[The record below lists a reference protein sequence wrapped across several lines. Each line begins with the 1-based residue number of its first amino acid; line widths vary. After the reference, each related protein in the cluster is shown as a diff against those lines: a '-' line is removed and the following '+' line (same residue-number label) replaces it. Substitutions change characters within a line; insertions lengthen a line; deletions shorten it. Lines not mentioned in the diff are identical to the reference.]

1 MALIKISQLPPGDS
15 DLSPNDVV
23 PFVDAETQTTKKV
36 SVQGL
41 SDYFD
46 AQGIGSHD
54 SALTQGQIDSSFAS
68 YQFDYFEYDS
78 AVVQGQIDSSLSG
91 FSGYDSALTQGQID
105 SSLSEFSG
113 YDSAL
118 TQGQIDSSLA
128 SGGYL
133 QNIVEDSSPQL
144 GGELD
149 ANGHD
154 IVNLDFLRL
163 NTDGSGLRMTNVGAF
178 DNTGGSTAG
187 NFRVFASND
196 LILGAGG
203 NDTAVRIDKTTKD
216 ATFAGTITVHN
227 AYTLP
232 ESDGT
237 VNQYLKTDGAGNI
250 SFADGMDA
258 SPTSG
263 SSDDF

>member
-23 PFVDAETQTTKKV
+23 PFVDAETLTTKKV
-36 SVQGL
+36 SIQGL
-41 SDYFD
+41 SDYFNVR
-46 AQGIGSHD
+46 GIVDSALAITTFHD
-54 SALTQGQIDSSFAS
+54 SALT
-68 YQFDYFEYDS
+68 
-78 AVVQGQIDSSLSG
+78 QGQIDSSLSG

-105 SSLSEFSG
+105 SSFSSYQFDYFE
-113 YDSAL
+113 YDSAVV
-118 TQGQIDSSLA
+118 QGQIDSSLA

-163 NTDGSGLRMTNVGAF
+163 NTDGTGLRMTNVGAL
-178 DNTGGSTAG
+178 DNTGGAAAG
-187 NFRVFASND
+187 NFRVFATHD

-203 NDTAVRIDKTTKD
+203 NAPAVRIDATTKD
-216 ATFAGTITVHN
+216 VTFQGTLRVRD

-263 SSDDF
+263 SSNDF

>member
-23 PFVDAETQTTKKV
+23 PFVDAETLTTKKV

-41 SDYFD
+41 SDYFG
-46 AQGIGSHD
+46 AQGIGAHD

-68 YQFDYFEYDS
+68 YQFDYFDYDS

-105 SSLSEFSG
+105 SSL
-113 YDSAL
+113 
-118 TQGQIDSSLA
+118 T

-154 IVNLDFLRL
+154 IINLDFLRI
-163 NTDGSGLRMTNVGAF
+163 NTDGTGLRMTNVGAF
-178 DNTGGSTAG
+178 DNTGGAVAG
-187 NFRVFASND
+187 NFRVFASNN

-203 NDTAVRIDKTTKD
+203 NDTAVEIDATTKD
-216 ATFAGTITVHN
+216 VTFAGTITVHD

-232 ESDGT
+232 DSDGT

-258 SPTSG
+258 SPTNG